1 MARIGIATRDS
12 VPSHQ
17 ADVFDELF
25 GKAGSAPAHG
35 PGSVL
40 AHVPELSKR
49 NTALNDYLRNDSS
62 LPKKIQEFAMIVTA
76 REMDCQ
82 HIWNAHAGSAREAG
96 VEDETVD
103 ALREE
108 EELFDLPSDEEAVI
122 NYARSLIQN
131 HYASRGSYQM
141 ALEHFGLQGL
151 VELTMIIGQYSM
163 LAMTINAFDT
173 NLLADRTEPLLPV

>member
-1 MARIGIATRDS
+1 MARIPVATRDT

-17 ADVFDELF
+17 AVVFDELF
-25 GKAGSAPAHG
+25 ANGEAPHYG

-49 NTALNDYLRNDSS
+49 NTALNNYLRDDSS
-62 LPKKIQEFAMIVTA
+62 LPKKAQEFAMIVTA

-82 HIWNAHAGSAREAG
+82 HICNAHAGSAREAG
-96 VEDETVD
+96 GDDDTVD

-108 EELFDLPSDEEAVI
+108 EELFDLPADEEAIV

-141 ALEHFGLQGL
+141 ALEQFGRQGL
-151 VELTMIIGQYSM
+151 IELTMIIGQYSM

-173 NLLADRTEPLLPV
+173 NLLPDRSEPLLPV

>member
-1 MARIGIATRDS
+1 MNCSQTERLLTTDLGPCWLTYQSYLNATPLSIIIFAMIRHS
-12 VPSHQ
+12 RK
-17 ADVFDELF
+17 
-25 GKAGSAPAHG
+25 KA
-35 PGSVL
+35 
-40 AHVPELSKR
+40 
-49 NTALNDYLRNDSS
+49 
-62 LPKKIQEFAMIVTA
+62 QEFAMIVTA

-96 VEDETVD
+96 VDDDTVD

-108 EELFDLPSDEEAVI
+108 EELFDLPADEEAIV

-141 ALEHFGLQGL
+141 ALEQFGRQGL
-151 VELTMIIGQYSM
+151 IELTMIIGQYSM

-173 NLLADRTEPLLPV
+173 NLLPDRSEPLLPV

>member
-1 MARIGIATRDS
+1 MARIPVATWDT

-17 ADVFDELF
+17 AVVFDELF
-25 GKAGSAPAHG
+25 ANGEAPHYG

-49 NTALNDYLRNDSS
+49 NTALNNYLRDDSS
-62 LPKKIQEFAMIVTA
+62 LPKKAQEFAMIVTA

-96 VEDETVD
+96 VDDDTVD

-108 EELFDLPSDEEAVI
+108 EELFDLPADEEAIV

-141 ALEHFGLQGL
+141 ALEQFGRQGL
-151 VELTMIIGQYSM
+151 IELTMIIGQYSM

-173 NLLADRTEPLLPV
+173 NLLPDRSEPLLPV